1 MTKHEQQLQDI
12 RSTGEEA
19 ELWLEAL
26 ESDQLPSHKDTEPNE
41 PISHHYTTTQSVTT
55 RDQAHPALVLLILVI
70 LVGPLIL
77 LAVYQSVGGRSAST
91 PPTSTLGY
99 SASCGST
106 ISASG
111 RWWPVLG
118 GGEGSLLTTV
128 RSRYCGD
135 AFINATGAL
144 QAASFGSWEEADAFK
159 TRIEQAT
166 GESFRVGH
174 GIVPGE

>member
-1 MTKHEQQLQDI
+1 MTKPEQQFQDI

-26 ESDQLPSHKDTEPNE
+26 ESDQLPSHKDTEPTE
-41 PISHHYTTTQSVTT
+41 PVTEQYSTTQSVTT
-55 RDQAHPALVLLILVI
+55 RDQAHPALVLLILAI
-70 LVGPLIL
+70 LFSPLIL
-77 LAVYQSVGGRSAST
+77 LAAHLSVGRRSPST
-91 PPTSTLGY
+91 SPASTLGY

-128 RSRYCGD
+128 KSRYCGD

>member
-1 MTKHEQQLQDI
+1 MTNPEQQLQDI

-19 ELWLEAL
+19 EHWLEAP
-26 ESDQLPSHKDTEPNE
+26 ESDQLPSHKDTELNE
-41 PISHHYTTTQSVTT
+41 LVSHHYTTTQSVTT
-55 RDQAHPALVLLILVI
+55 SDQAHPALVLLILAI
-70 LVGPLIL
+70 LFCPLIL
-77 LAVYQSVGGRSAST
+77 LAVYQSVGGRSPSSSPA
-91 PPTSTLGY
+91 STLGY

-111 RWWPVLG
+111 RWWPVRG
-118 GGEGSLLTTV
+118 GGKGSLFTTV

-159 TRIEQAT
+159 MRIEEAT
-166 GESFRVGH
+166 G
-174 GIVPGE
+174 